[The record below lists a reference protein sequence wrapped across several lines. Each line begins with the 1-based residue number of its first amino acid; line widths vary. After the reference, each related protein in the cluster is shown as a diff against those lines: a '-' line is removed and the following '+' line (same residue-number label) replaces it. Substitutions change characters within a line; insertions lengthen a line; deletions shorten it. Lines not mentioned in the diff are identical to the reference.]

1 LPEHTLPTW
10 QQSAPFAPNPGHD
23 GPLDFQRTE
32 TDYKHSK
39 LTQQLFTELQTTLSR
54 EFFGV
59 AVGVNVA
66 VVATPVPHAG
76 LHVREG
82 KPPGIDVSQQLSP
95 FRQTLDPKPL
105 GQHTS
110 LAGATQKISL
120 A

>member
-66 VVATPVPHAG
+66 VVDASHDARHSRDSVPRS
-76 LHVREG
+76 VV
-82 KPPGIDVSQQLSP
+82 VSQHFGVAP
-95 FRQTLDPKPL
+95 PHTEPPKPD
-105 GQHTS
+105 
-110 LAGATQKISL
+110 
-120 A
+120 